1 MSDVDVVVVAYRSGD
16 HLRRAVEGLAGSAGV
31 HVIVVDNACPDRS
44 YLEVAELPVKV
55 VHANANDGFAAGC
68 NIGIAASES
77 PLVLLL
83 NPDASISGDDL
94 ACLRDAL
101 EAAHDIGAVAPR
113 ILHADGTL
121 AWSLRRFPRVRTTFA
136 QALYLHRLA
145 PRARWSDEVIRDD
158 AVYARR
164 GDVEWASGAALLVRR
179 SLLSELGGLDDGFF
193 LYCED
198 MDLCR
203 RMQLAGFRVVFEPSA
218 SAKHV
223 GGASSPSRG
232 PLLAVLAASRMRYA
246 TIHRGRTAAVC
257 ERAGI
262 ALGALT
268 HLPTALAR
276 PGLARGQLGAL
287 GASLGA
293 RRARRSAD
301 VPGS

>member
-1 MSDVDVVVVAYRSGD
+1 LSDVDVVVVAYRSGD
-16 HLRRAVEGLAGSAGV
+16 HLRQAVEGLVGLAGV

-44 YLEVAELPVKV
+44 YLEVAGLGVEV
-55 VHANANDGFAAGC
+55 VHADANNGFAAGC
-68 NIGIAASES
+68 NIGLAASAS

-83 NPDASISGDDL
+83 NPDASIGGEDL
-94 ACLRDAL
+94 DRLRAAL
-101 EAAHDIGAVAPR
+101 LAAPEIGAAAPR
-113 ILHADGTL
+113 IVHADGTL

-145 PRARWSDEVIRDD
+145 PRATWSDEVIRDE
-158 AVYARR
+158 AVYARP
-164 GDVEWASGAALLVRR
+164 GNVEWASGAALLLRR
-179 SLLSELGGLDDGFF
+179 SLLAQLGGLDDGFF

-203 RMQLAGFRVVFEPSA
+203 RIQLAGSRVVFEPGA
-218 SAKHV
+218 TAHHV
-223 GGASSPSRG
+223 GGASSSSRG

-246 TIHRGRTAAVC
+246 AIHRGRTAALC

-262 ALGALT
+262 ALGAVT

-293 RRARRSAD
+293 GHARRSAD

>member
-1 MSDVDVVVVAYRSGD
+1 LSDVDVVVVAYRSGD
-16 HLRRAVEGLAGSAGV
+16 HLRRAVEGLVGSAGV

-44 YLEVAELPVKV
+44 YLEVAGLPLKV

-83 NPDASISGDDL
+83 NPDASIGGDDL
-94 ACLRDAL
+94 GRLRDVL
-101 EAAHDIGAVAPR
+101 LAAPEIGAAAPR

-145 PRARWSDEVIRDD
+145 PRARWTDEVIRDE
-158 AVYARR
+158 AVYAQP

-179 SLLSELGGLDDGFF
+179 SLLAQLGGLDDGFF

-203 RMQLAGFRVVFEPSA
+203 RVQLAGFRVVFEPSA
-218 SAKHV
+218 AVKHV
-223 GGASSPSRG
+223 GGASSSSRG

-246 TIHRGRTAAVC
+246 AIHRGRAAALC

-268 HLPTALAR
+268 HLPTSLAR

-293 RRARRSAD
+293 RRARSSAD
-301 VPGS
+301 LPGR